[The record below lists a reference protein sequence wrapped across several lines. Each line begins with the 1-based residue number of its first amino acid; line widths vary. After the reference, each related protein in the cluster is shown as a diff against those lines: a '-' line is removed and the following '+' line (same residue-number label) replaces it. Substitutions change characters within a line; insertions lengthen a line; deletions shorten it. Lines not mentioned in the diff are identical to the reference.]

1 VPRIAGVVVDAAFR
15 GSAITYRVESDVLG
29 CVLKCEMSD
38 ELGRFEVGDVVDV
51 SWNDTRSRLL
61 PAATGGVAR

>member
-1 VPRIAGVVVDAAFR
+1 
-15 GSAITYRVESDVLG
+15 
-29 CVLKCEMSD
+29 VLKCEMSD